1 MSMTGSVHPSTEQ
14 ETRQRQLLGL
24 GRLILQQARA
34 GQWDAV
40 RLADQRLAQL
50 IAHLCQQ
57 PALWQSLAPAR
68 EQVRHWHRQAVQL
81 CQQETALRK
90 QEWQSLSQK
99 REGLQAY
106 DEAQAWA

>member
-40 RLADQRLAQL
+40 RLADQRLAQF
-50 IAHLCQQ
+50 IGHLRQH
-57 PALWQSLAPAR
+57 PALWQALAPAR
-68 EQVRHWHRQAVQL
+68 DQVRGWHQEAFSL
-81 CQQETALRK
+81 CEQETRLRK
-90 QEWQSLSQK
+90 QEWQSLSEK

-106 DEAQAWA
+106 DEAQTWA